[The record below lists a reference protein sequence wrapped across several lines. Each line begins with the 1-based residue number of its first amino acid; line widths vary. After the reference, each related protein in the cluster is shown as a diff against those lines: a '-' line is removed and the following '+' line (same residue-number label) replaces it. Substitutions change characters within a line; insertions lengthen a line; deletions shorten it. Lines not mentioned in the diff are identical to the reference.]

1 MQKHGSS
8 DRGIA
13 APIRGA
19 PMAAHRR
26 LHHVHTSW
34 PAPITGVIASLLFAI
49 FLVVYAFVL
58 LHRG

>member
-1 MQKHGSS
+1 
-8 DRGIA
+8 
-13 APIRGA
+13 
-19 PMAAHRR
+19 MAAHRR